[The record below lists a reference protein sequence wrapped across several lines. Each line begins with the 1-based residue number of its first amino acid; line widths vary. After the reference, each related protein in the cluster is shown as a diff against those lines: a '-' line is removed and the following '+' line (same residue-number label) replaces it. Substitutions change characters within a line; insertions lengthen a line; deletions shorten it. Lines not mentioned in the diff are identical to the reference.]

1 MLELSWQLSP
11 LFTHAYQAAATLN
24 AAKGYTGCQ
33 CHFSRRPLAP
43 VKSNFSCIVHIF
55 NHGFG
60 AKKNRKRS
68 LILLW
73 TAASIGG
80 ALRSS
85 GGDLLVLFSNLV
97 GMKDSNEAEVLAIL
111 EALPIF
117 FSLFPTA
124 AHGGE

>member
-1 MLELSWQLSP
+1 MCGRKGMNRIFRSTFSSVEKITSVVNSRIAKWVLVRKGLKDQKVDDLLSNWEACLSCGM
-11 LFTHAYQAAATLN
+11 
-24 AAKGYTGCQ
+24 AKQ
-33 CHFSRRPLAP
+33 
-43 VKSNFSCIVHIF
+43 
-55 NHGFG
+55 
-60 AKKNRKRS
+60 RK
-68 LILLW
+68 LVLQ

-85 GGDLLVLFSNLV
+85 GGDLLVLFSNPV

-117 FSLFPTA
+117 FPLFPTA